1 MSAPPSV
8 STAQRDALCLAAMD
22 ARSLSYSPYSKF
34 RVGAAL
40 LFANGEIVQGANIE
54 NASYGGTICAERTA
68 IVKARTTPSLLLKS
82 EESAS
87 AGAAGVD
94 GQPQTQP
101 ILAIAVSTDLN
112 EPCSPCGICRQ
123 VLREFCNVSRVD
135 ILKSRVATQLGL
147 EPSSLGRKREQ
158 GLRAHLQKNDDDIVI
173 TAAGRTPFCKAFKG
187 GLRDTPFD
195 VLVSVYAAQPT

>member
-1 MSAPPSV
+1 MSALPSV
-8 STAQRDALCLAAMD
+8 SNAQRDALCLAAMD

-123 VLREFCNVSRVD
+123 VLREFCNVSIPIYMLTREWSKSVD
-135 ILKSRVATQLGL
+135 GNFSESDKTCRTLTL
-147 EPSSLGRKREQ
+147 EELLPMSFGP
-158 GLRAHLQKNDDDIVI
+158 GHLDLP
-173 TAAGRTPFCKAFKG
+173 R
-187 GLRDTPFD
+187 
-195 VLVSVYAAQPT
+195 S